1 MPAVSC
7 LELELSGAA
16 GRPCVTGSAVAG
28 LILLNSPG
36 LQGQPCTETSGQSL
50 LKALGPHFLKL
61 ALLVSAGTGLFTS
74 ERLICCCFGSRLET
88 MLVTYQCLLP
98 LLSSVVQS

>member
-1 MPAVSC
+1 M
-7 LELELSGAA
+7 
-16 GRPCVTGSAVAG
+16 TGSAVAG

-61 ALLVSAGTGLFTS
+61 ALLVSAGTGLFNVPMFVAIAKQCCT
-74 ERLICCCFGSRLET
+74 ELRPFHFLIEDWEGTE
-88 MLVTYQCLLP
+88 VGQLP
-98 LLSSVVQS
+98 